1 MMSNIQDYANPS
13 LRGGKEG
20 LGMAL
25 FSELVT
31 FLGASTKTL
40 EKQDELINYFSL
52 ANDKDKV
59 WVIAL
64 FSGRRPRRLVN
75 SSLLPQ
81 WCIEIR
87 NIPGWLFSECYGSV
101 GDMAE
106 TIALLL
112 PEATEE
118 MIQSSL
124 SFYVEKLIS
133 LEKENELVKKDFI
146 TGCWRSMN
154 KDERFVF
161 NKLLTGNFRIGVSQK
176 QMVNALAKTVK
187 LEPSV
192 IAHRISGNWDPVTT
206 SFDELL
212 SENAGS
218 MDHSKPYP
226 FYLAYALEENPETLG
241 EASEWQAEWK
251 WDGIR
256 GEIIKRNDQL
266 FVWSRGEE
274 LMTEK
279 FPEYALLQ
287 QKLPEGIALDGEIIS
302 ITDAN
307 AQTNEFTIL
316 PFALLQTRIGRKN
329 VTKKQLTE
337 SPVGFIAYDV
347 LEFNGED
354 FRNKTLEERRHQLEK
369 IITEVNEPVLRLS
382 PVINFNNWDELAATR
397 ATSRDLNAEGIMLKR
412 KTSIYQVG
420 RKVGDWWKWKID
432 PLTIDA
438 VMIYAQKGSG
448 RRSTLYTDYTFAVKD
463 NDKLVPFTKAYSGL
477 TDKEFAQ
484 VDNFVKRNS
493 LEKFGPVR
501 TVKPELVFEIAFE
514 GIAASNRHKSGVALR
529 FPRIKRWRTD
539 KKADEINTLDD
550 LKKMLEV
557 YGK

>member
-1 MMSNIQDYANPS
+1 MANDKHIFVDAS
-13 LRGGKEG
+13 TQENAKD
-20 LGMAL
+20 GMAL

-40 EKQDELINYFSL
+40 EKQDALINYFSL
-52 ANDKDKV
+52 ADDKDKV

-112 PEATEE
+112 PEASEE
-118 MIQSSL
+118 TKESSL
-124 SFYVEKLIS
+124 SFYIEKLVS
-133 LEKENELVKKDFI
+133 LDKQDESIKKEFI
-146 TGCWRSMN
+146 TGCWHTMN

-161 NKLLTGNFRIGVSQK
+161 NKLLTGNFRIGISQK

-192 IAHRISGNWDPVTT
+192 IAHRISGNWDPMTT
-206 SFDELL
+206 LFNELL
-212 SENAGS
+212 SEHATS
-218 MDHSKPYP
+218 IDFSKPYP
-226 FYLAYALEENPETLG
+226 FYLAYALEENPGTVG
-241 EASEWQAEWK
+241 DANEWQAEWK

-256 GEIIKRNDQL
+256 GEIIKRNNEL

-274 LMTEK
+274 LVTDK
-279 FPEYALLQ
+279 YPEYAMLQ

-302 ITDAN
+302 LTNAN
-307 AQTNEFTIL
+307 ATTNEFTIL

-329 VTKKQLTE
+329 VTSKQLKE
-337 SPVGFIAYDV
+337 SPVGFIAYDL
-347 LEFNGED
+347 LEFEGED
-354 FRNKTLEERRHQLEK
+354 FRNRTLEERRNVLEK
-369 IITEVNEPVLRLS
+369 IVVGVNEPALRLS
-382 PVINFNNWDELAATR
+382 PIINFNNWDELAAIR
-397 ATSRDLNAEGIMLKR
+397 ATSRDINAEGIMLKR
-412 KTSIYQVG
+412 KSSIYQVG

-529 FPRIKRWRTD
+529 FPRIKRWRKD
-539 KKADEINTLDD
+539 KPADEINTLDD
-550 LKKMLEV
+550 LKKMLAA